1 MSWRALL
8 WKPDAVK
15 KTAAFLLRHAL
26 EQIGVRFTFGIP
38 GVHNL
43 EIYDELASSDS
54 IEPVLVTHEMC
65 GSFMADAV
73 SRSSDHIG
81 TLVVVPAA
89 GITHSSSGIGEA
101 FLDGIPMLVISGGI
115 RTDLDKGYQL
125 HDVDQQALLAP
136 ITKATFRVH
145 DYREV
150 IPTVY
155 EAYRIAT
162 TGEPGPVYIEIPA
175 NLQLLTGEVDEL
187 PSYQPSHPKPA
198 DQQAINEAARNLA
211 DATRPGLFVGW
222 GARHAKEQ
230 IAQISELL
238 GAPVATTLQGLS
250 TLAGTHPMHTGM
262 GTGPSSVPA
271 AQNAFAQCDCMLAVG
286 TRFAEICTGSYG
298 MQPPSNLIHVDINPN
313 VFDVNYPSALSIEGD
328 AKEVLTHL
336 LAELERIVGTERDS
350 SALAAAIAKDKQTY
364 RKQWLDHDSKDR
376 VNPAALFDEINR
388 QLDRDAVIACDDGNH
403 TFLAAELLTI
413 PEDGLFISPTDFN
426 CMGYCVP
433 ATVAAKLVNPG
444 KQVIGIVGDGA
455 FLMSAMELLNAS
467 ARKLGIVVL
476 VFNDGELSQIAQAQE
491 IPYNRKTCTIVPS
504 PDYEALAKAIGCAF
518 VRISDNSEV
527 VTGIANAFEQ
537 GRQGP
542 VLVDVRIDYSKRT
555 QFTEGTLKT
564 TVKRFDLPSKARIV
578 SRALWRRFKN

>member
-187 PSYQPSHPKPA
+187 PNYQPSHPKPA

-230 IAQISELL
+230 IARISELL

-336 LAELERIVGTERDS
+336 LAELERIVGTPRDS
-350 SALAAAIAKDKQTY
+350 SDLVAAIAKDKQAY
-364 RKQWLDHDSKDR
+364 RKKWLDHDSKDR
-376 VNPAALFDEINR
+376 VNPAVLFDEINR

-433 ATVAAKLVNPG
+433 ATVAAKLVNPE

-491 IPYNRKTCTIVPS
+491 IPYNRKTCTILPS

-527 VTGIANAFEQ
+527 VTGITTAFEQ

>member
-1 MSWRALL
+1 M
-8 WKPDAVK
+8 K

-336 LAELERIVGTERDS
+336 VAELERIVGTARDS
-350 SALAAAIAKDKQTY
+350 SALVAAIAKDKQAY

-376 VNPAALFDEINR
+376 VNPAVLFDEINR

-518 VRISDNSEV
+518 VKISDNSEV

-564 TVKRFDLPSKARIV
+564 TLKRFDLPSKARIV
-578 SRALWRRFKN
+578 SRALWRRIKN